1 MDLGQPKH
9 ITPSVHH
16 VSAHHMSVPEFTH
29 ENRIQNR
36 PDLGIIYTKP
46 PQKRSNSIQDITDN
60 GGYHQFPPIANCSQF
75 RESEYTPFKQNT
87 IGAEL
92 DLIPE
97 PIQGE
102 KDNDEYRRSNR
113 IAHMIDDD
121 SGDRRGVLGAG
132 EGGGDVVKEVER
144 RDVEGGGEKGGS
156 GGEGKA
162 SASADVQVEVDV
174 PQSSAVDST
183 AGGVFVC
190 RSKILNGASN
200 KVPSCVSNGF
210 PSGTD
215 NGVRSGVVHGEMNAV
230 VSGVVGGVMNGV
242 VSADTSGGASRKG
255 SGGDSVTSPVPTAV
269 GPLLRKRD
277 SETGLILRARSIS
290 TDVSTRSQQN
300 SFLNGDKGSER
311 GGVGREMLSGS
322 GRSSISLTS
331 KSPLKG
337 LSVGGTL
344 RIAGDKETDR
354 KMHFLLVDGECEEFF
369 IFYFLIEHNNIS
381 EISF

>member
-1 MDLGQPKH
+1 MIVRTRQNATL
-9 ITPSVHH
+9 
-16 VSAHHMSVPEFTH
+16 VSLLSCLWFV
-29 ENRIQNR
+29 
-36 PDLGIIYTKP
+36 
-46 PQKRSNSIQDITDN
+46 RSISLLMLTC
-60 GGYHQFPPIANCSQF
+60 F
-75 RESEYTPFKQNT
+75 
-87 IGAEL
+87 EL
-92 DLIPE
+92 VT
-97 PIQGE
+97 QGE

-121 SGDRRGVLGAG
+121 SGDGRGVLGAG
-132 EGGGDVVKEVER
+132 VGAGEDGGENGGDIVKEVER
-144 RDVEGGGEKGGS
+144 RDVEGRGEKGGS

-162 SASADVQVEVDV
+162 SASADLQVEVDV
-174 PQSSAVDST
+174 PQSGAVDST
-183 AGGVFVC
+183 VGDVFVC
-190 RSKILNGASN
+190 RNKILNGTSN

-369 IFYFLIEHNNIS
+369 LFFIFSLNIIIFRRFLLKALQYIYFLFCVLNFLSRVRSVIS
-381 EISF
+381 MPAILLLDSTSFF